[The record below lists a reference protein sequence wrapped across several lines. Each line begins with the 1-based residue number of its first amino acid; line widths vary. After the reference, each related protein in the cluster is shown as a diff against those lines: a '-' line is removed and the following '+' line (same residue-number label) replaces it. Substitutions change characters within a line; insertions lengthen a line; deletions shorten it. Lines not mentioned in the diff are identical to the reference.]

1 MKDKF
6 RAAAEADRALRA
18 VQDRNPYAALGRIST
33 YLMSKPSFANLKF
46 GGWMRTMIGQINRG
60 HYFLVIE
67 GEKTVG
73 FAGWALA
80 DEVKAKAWASGGC
93 DLDSNEC
100 RRGDC
105 MVINAWAADNDAV
118 NMFIRRELRR
128 RGLGLKAAYA
138 KRFYEDGRVRPLRL
152 GTTGAMA
159 SHVDKSKQA

>member
-1 MKDKF
+1 MVDGHDDPAGGDAGLK
-6 RAAAEADRALRA
+6 A

-33 YLMSKPSFANLKF
+33 YLMHKPSFAKLLF
-46 GGWMRTMIGQINRG
+46 GAWMRTMIGQINRG
-60 HYFLVIE
+60 HYFLVVDAD
-67 GEKTVG
+67 KAVG

-80 DEVKAKAWASGGC
+80 DEARAKAWASGGG
-93 DLDSNEC
+93 DIDSKDC
-100 RRGDC
+100 RTGDC

-152 GTTGAMA
+152 GTTEAMA
-159 SHVDKSKQA
+159 SHVDKST